1 MKACVCVAGGWG
13 GGGGGGGT
21 VGLDVRIFHECEYVH
36 PTREI
41 ETRDKYV
48 YIHIYIYAERE
59 RERVSVC
66 LCVCRMVCLESS
78 CSLVWLVQAIMSS
91 DIGNN
96 CVAWQAKSARLSSFR

>member
-1 MKACVCVAGGWG
+1 M
-13 GGGGGGGT
+13 
-21 VGLDVRIFHECEYVH
+21 RICTSNE
-36 PTREI
+36 EI

-48 YIHIYIYAERE
+48 YIHIYIQRE

-66 LCVCRMVCLESS
+66 LCVCVCRMVCLESS

-96 CVAWQAKSARLSSFR
+96 CVAWQAKSARLSSLR